1 MLVFFRNI
9 PPTTEKSDLI
19 SAIKPVMK
27 RRFFFDFFH
36 RPGAIVNVMLLD
48 LLDKKQNK
56 MNVHGVVTILPDDV
70 ANLVIKQLDRKV
82 INGRRVTVREYHI
95 RHPHNDPRRNTTDVS
110 QDILDKRT
118 GDRRQHEVV
127 SEVES
132 LDLIRGLLSEYNM

>member
-9 PPTTEKSDLI
+9 PPTTAKADLI
-19 SAIKPVMK
+19 GVIKPVLK

-56 MNVHGVVTILPDDV
+56 MNIHGVVTILPDDV

-82 INGRRVTVREYHI
+82 INGRRVTVRQYHI
-95 RHPHNDPRRNTTDVS
+95 RHPHNDPRKSATNVP
-110 QDILDKRT
+110 QNILDKRS
-118 GDRRQHEVV
+118 GERRQHEIV
-127 SEVES
+127 SDMDS
-132 LDLIRGLLSEYNM
+132 LDLMRGLLADHQV

>member
-9 PPTTEKSDLI
+9 PPTTQKSDLVGV
-19 SAIKPVMK
+19 IKPVIK

-56 MNVHGVVTILPDDV
+56 VNVHGVVTILPDDI

-95 RHPHNDPRRNTTDVS
+95 RHSQNDPRKKTVNVS
-110 QDILDKRT
+110 QDIIDKRE
-118 GDRRQHEVV
+118 GERREYELV
-127 SEVES
+127 SENS
-132 LDLIRGLLSEYNM
+132 AIDLMGGLLAEYKV